1 MEQIGAKIAFI
12 KVFKKIS
19 KNMLKTLD
27 SFAGNFFQRLDKH
40 NKME

>member
-12 KVFKKIS
+12 KVSKKIS

-27 SFAGNFFQRLDKH
+27 SFAKSFLK
-40 NKME
+40 